1 MLMKKYQKKNSKAL
15 RYLIFYY
22 TLIVSGIFLLI
33 YGILTKF
40 VYYQEQVDYFKGKLK
55 EMVRNEKENIKKDK
69 LKEK

>member
-1 MLMKKYQKKNSKAL
+1 MDEKKIIKNKIIVL

-40 VYYQEQVDYFKGKLK
+40 VYYQEQVDYFKGKL
-55 EMVRNEKENIKKDK
+55 EVMVRNEKENIKKDK